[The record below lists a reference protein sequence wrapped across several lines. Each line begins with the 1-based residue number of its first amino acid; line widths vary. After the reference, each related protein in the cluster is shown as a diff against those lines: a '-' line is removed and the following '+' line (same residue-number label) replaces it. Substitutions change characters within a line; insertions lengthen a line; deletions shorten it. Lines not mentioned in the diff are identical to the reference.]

1 MGMVDLIGCCQR
13 HTTIVHNTHVYP
25 GVHSLFRHNAARFA
39 LIAVLGTVSWNRIVP
54 LTKT

>member
-1 MGMVDLIGCCQR
+1 MGMVDLISCCQR
-13 HTTIVHNTHVYP
+13 HTPIVHNTHVYP